1 MEQITEFVAARIR
14 EFRKLRKLSQ
24 AELAKRMD
32 TATNTVSRWETYV
45 YTPSISDIEELAS
58 VLDVEAIDF
67 FPERNP
73 AGKVGELL
81 IAVRGLDEKDL
92 EELIRYAHF
101 RRATSV
107 AR

>member
-1 MEQITEFVAARIR
+1 MEQINEFVAARIR
-14 EFRKLRKLSQ
+14 EFRRLRKLSQ
-24 AELAKRMD
+24 AELAERMD

-45 YTPSISDIEELAS
+45 YTPSISDIEKLAS
-58 VLDVEAIDF
+58 VLGVESIDF
-67 FPERNP
+67 FPERSP

-81 IAVRGLDEKDL
+81 IAVRGLDETDL

-101 RRATSV
+101 RRATSI

>member
-1 MEQITEFVAARIR
+1 MGVVPLE
-14 EFRKLRKLSQ
+14 
-24 AELAKRMD
+24 
-32 TATNTVSRWETYV
+32 SRRPHIGFN
-45 YTPSISDIEELAS
+45 TPSISDIEELAS
-58 VLDVEAIDF
+58 VLGVEAIDF
-67 FPERNP
+67 FPERKP